1 MVVVSR
7 NLQVR
12 LNLARESLNHIQVS
26 LANGYT
32 VSKTRIKQVRQEL
45 ATCRK
50 LLRKELVE
58 CNIMD
63 LLPLLTTLNILY
75 TLTINNC

>member
-1 MVVVSR
+1 MVVVSK

-12 LNLARESLNHIQVS
+12 INLARESLNHLQIT

-50 LLRKELVE
+50 LLRKELSE

-63 LLPLLTTLNILY
+63 LLPP
-75 TLTINNC
+75 INNS

>member
-1 MVVVSR
+1 MVVISR
-7 NLQVR
+7 NLQTR
-12 LNLARESLNHIQVS
+12 INLARESLNHIQVS
-26 LANGYT
+26 IANGYS
-32 VSKTRIKQVRQEL
+32 VDKKQIKQVRQEL

-63 LLPLLTTLNILY
+63 LVNTY
-75 TLTINNC
+75 

>member
-1 MVVVSR
+1 MVTVSR
-7 NLQVR
+7 NLQTR
-12 LNLARESLNHIQVS
+12 INLARENLNHIQIS
-26 LANGYT
+26 LANGYR
-32 VSKTRIKQVRQEL
+32 VDKKQIKQVRQEL

-63 LLPLLTTLNILY
+63 LVNTY
-75 TLTINNC
+75 

>member
-1 MVVVSR
+1 MVVASK
-7 NLQVR
+7 NLQTR
-12 LNLARESLNHIQVS
+12 INLARESLNHLQIT

-32 VSKTRIKQVRQEL
+32 VNKNKIKQVRQEL

-50 LLRKELVE
+50 LLRKELSE

-63 LLPLLTTLNILY
+63 LLPPV
-75 TLTINNC
+75 NNS

>member
-1 MVVVSR
+1 MTVNVSR
-7 NLQVR
+7 NLSTR
-12 LNLARESLNHIQVS
+12 INLARSELNHIQITI
-26 LANGYT
+26 ANGYK
-32 VSKTRIKQVRQEL
+32 VDRERIKQVRQEL

-63 LLPLLTTLNILY
+63 LLPP
-75 TLTINNC
+75 INNS

>member
-1 MVVVSR
+1 MVTISK

-12 LNLARESLNHIQVS
+12 INLARENLNHIQVS

-32 VSKTRIKQVRQEL
+32 VSKSRIKEVRNEL

-50 LLRKELVE
+50 LLRKELSDVKD
-58 CNIMD
+58 ISQ
-63 LLPLLTTLNILY
+63 LISF
-75 TLTINNC
+75 NNY

>member
-1 MVVVSR
+1 MVVVSK
-7 NLQVR
+7 NLQTR
-12 LNLARESLNHIQVS
+12 INLARESLNHIQVS
-26 LANGYT
+26 IANGYK
-32 VSKTRIKQVRQEL
+32 VDRERIKQVRQEL

-63 LLPLLTTLNILY
+63 LVNTY
-75 TLTINNC
+75 

>member
-1 MVVVSR
+1 MVTVSR
-7 NLQVR
+7 NLQTR
-12 LNLARESLNHIQVS
+12 INLARESLNHIQVS
-26 LANGYT
+26 IANGYR
-32 VSKTRIKQVRQEL
+32 VDKKQIKQVRQEL

-63 LLPLLTTLNILY
+63 LVNTY
-75 TLTINNC
+75 

>member
-1 MVVVSR
+1 MVTVSR
-7 NLQVR
+7 NLQTR
-12 LNLARESLNHIQVS
+12 INLARESLNHIQVS
-26 LANGYT
+26 IANGYK
-32 VSKTRIKQVRQEL
+32 VDRERIKQVRQEL

-63 LLPLLTTLNILY
+63 LVNTY
-75 TLTINNC
+75 